1 MLLVCCCS
9 IFLPAGAP
17 AAFGAEAGTAAE
29 ANAGADLLPELS
41 LEQLMQVTM
50 TSPSRKNQALLDV
63 SSAVFVINQEDI
75 RRSGATTIPDLLRM
89 VPGVQVASIDGNTWA
104 ISIRGF
110 NGTFA
115 NKLLVMIDGRSVY
128 TPLYGGVFWEVQ
140 DTLLEDIER
149 IEVIRGSGSTVW
161 GANAVNGVISIITK
175 NAQDTNGT
183 RLTGLAGNRERG
195 SASVR
200 YGSVIGEHTNYR
212 LYAKYLN
219 RDDTV
224 STSIPVSDG
233 VELSRGGFRLDS
245 LPTNDLT
252 LTLQGDLYGGS
263 AGKAFT
269 VPTLTP
275 PFNATLPQS
284 SDLFGANLLSRLD
297 WLQSDSSKASLQLY
311 YDRTSRD
318 TAIISEQRDTVDLDL
333 QHNWRVAARHELT
346 WGAGYRFLH
355 DTTRGTRNFFLVT
368 PESRSEVLVNLFLLD
383 EITLLPETLRFI
395 VGSKFEHTEFTG
407 WGLQPSARLLWTPR
421 RGYSVWAAV
430 TRSTRTPSR
439 GEQDARKGLQ
449 VLPPSQAL
457 PLPTVLVATGN
468 RQLDP
473 ETLLAYEF
481 GFRADL
487 SQSFA
492 LDISAF
498 YNLYHGIIFPV
509 RGTPFNDGGTQVT
522 VPLNISNVKKYQS
535 SGAELA
541 LQWQPY
547 QRLKLKGG
555 YAYIN
560 FTGAGVDDSLAVR
573 ATPAHQGTLRSMLAL
588 RPDLDLDLWARY
600 VAKNRYPLFNG
611 TAEVPAY
618 LTMDLRLAW
627 RPMVGLELSLV
638 GQNLLADRH
647 LESVSDL
654 SAARHEIQRSVYGKA
669 AWAF

>member
-1 MLLVCCCS
+1 MLLFCCLV
-9 IFLPAGAP
+9 FLSAGAP
-17 AAFGAEAGTAAE
+17 AAFGAATGTAAE
-29 ANAGADLLPELS
+29 ADGGADLLPELS

-50 TSPSRKNQALLDV
+50 TSPSRKSQTLLDV

-140 DTLLEDIER
+140 DTVLEDIER

-200 YGSVIGEHTNYR
+200 YGSAFGEHTNYR
-212 LYAKYLN
+212 IYAKYLN
-219 RDDTV
+219 RGDTV
-224 STSIPVSDG
+224 STSTPAGDAI
-233 VELSRGGFRLDS
+233 EMSRGGFRIDS

-269 VPTLTP
+269 VPTLSS
-275 PFNATLPQS
+275 PFNATLSQTS
-284 SDLFGANLLSRLD
+284 NLFGANLLSRID
-297 WLQSDSSKASLQLY
+297 WLQSETSKASLQLY

-318 TAIISEQRDTVDLDL
+318 TSLASEGRDTVDLDL
-333 QHNWRVAARHELT
+333 QHNWRVSASHELT

-355 DTTRGTRNFFLVT
+355 DTTKGTRDFILLT
-368 PESRSEVLVNLFLLD
+368 PESRSEVLLNLFLLD
-383 EITLLPETLRFI
+383 EITLLPETLRLS
-395 VGSKFEHTEFTG
+395 VGTKLEHTEFTG
-407 WGLQPSARLLWTPR
+407 WGLQPSARLLWTPH
-421 RGYSVWAAV
+421 RGYSVWGAV

-439 GEQDARKGLQ
+439 GEQDAKKGLQ
-449 VLPPSQAL
+449 VLPPSQASGQ
-457 PLPTVLVATGN
+457 LPTVLLATGN

-473 ETLLAYEF
+473 ESLLAYEV

-487 SQSFA
+487 SQSLA
-492 LDISAF
+492 VDISTF
-498 YNLYHGIIFPV
+498 YNLYHGIIFPS
-509 RGTPFNDGGTQVT
+509 RGTPFRDGTQVT
-522 VPLNISNVKKYQS
+522 VPLNLTNANKYQS

-547 QRLKLKGG
+547 QWWTLKGG
-555 YAYIN
+555 YAYIH
-560 FTGAGVDDSLAVR
+560 FTGAGVDDSLAIR
-573 ATPAHQGTLRSMLAL
+573 ATPAHQGTLRSMFSL

-600 VAKNRYPLFNG
+600 VAKNRYPFFNG
-611 TAEVPAY
+611 TGEIPAY

-627 RPMVGLELSLV
+627 RPVVGLELSLV
-638 GQNLLADRH
+638 GQNLLDDRH

-654 SAARHEIQRSVYGKA
+654 SAARHEVQRTVYGKA